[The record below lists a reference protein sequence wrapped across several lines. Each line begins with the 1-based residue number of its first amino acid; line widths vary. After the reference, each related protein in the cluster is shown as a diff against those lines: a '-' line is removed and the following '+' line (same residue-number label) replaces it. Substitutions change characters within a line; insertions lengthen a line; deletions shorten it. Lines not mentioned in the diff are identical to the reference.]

1 MMLTDLFAAI
11 DYMTELEEF
20 YRKLKEIVEKYE
32 KGKENDKQDRQ

>member
-1 MMLTDLFAAI
+1 MLTDLVAAI

-32 KGKENDKQDRQ
+32 MEVKG